1 MSGIR
6 KQAIISS
13 ILVYIGIPF
22 GALNTYFF
30 VKQGA
35 FNSDQ
40 YGLTRLYN
48 DVAQNF
54 FVFASLGLIPVL
66 CKFYPYYKDN
76 LPDKENDL
84 LGRTFIKV
92 LIGFLLVTIAS
103 VIFEPLV
110 IRKFS
115 ARSVLFV
122 QYYFWV
128 LPYAFGLLLFT
139 MLEGYSWVLQKTIL
153 PNFLRE
159 TGIRLF
165 TTLFILLYFFRII
178 NFHVFMMLFSM
189 LYLLIAIVLLI
200 YLIQTKQFH
209 FTFKASRVTKKFRK
223 KMLYMQVLM
232 FGGIIITTIGQTIDG
247 MIISSLLGLTP
258 NAIYSLA
265 LYTAN
270 LIQMPQRS
278 MQTISLGV
286 LVRMWKDK
294 NMPEIKR
301 IYQRSSINMLLI
313 SLFIFGNILLN
324 ISDGL
329 QVFHVQDKY
338 AAGIPLLLVF
348 GIIRIIDAGTG
359 VNAQVI
365 AASNFWRF
373 EFFSGIVM
381 LALRVPLSYIFIK
394 SYGII
399 GSAYGDLVS
408 LTVYNF
414 IRFEFLRRQ
423 FRMQPFNMQTIYSI
437 VLAAAGYCIAYFLL
451 RTESGWFAIIARTM
465 IFSSIL
471 VAATFLFKL
480 TPDAMQLVNVAKKR
494 LKGEG

>member
-35 FNSDQ
+35 FSSDQ
-40 YGLTRLYN
+40 YGLTRLFN

-54 FVFASLGLIPVL
+54 FVFASLGLVPVL

-84 LGRTFIKV
+84 LGRTFSKV
-92 LIGFLLVTIAS
+92 LVGFVLVTIAS

-110 IRKFS
+110 IRKFG
-115 ARSVLFV
+115 ARSALFV

-128 LPYAFGLLLFT
+128 LPYAFGLLLFSL
-139 MLEGYSWVLQKTIL
+139 LEGYSWVLQKTVL

-165 TTLFILLYFFRII
+165 TTLFILLYFLRII
-178 NFHVFMMLFSM
+178 NFNVFMMLFSM
-189 LYLLIAIVLLI
+189 LYLLIAIVLML
-200 YLIQTKQFH
+200 YLIRTGQFH
-209 FTFKASRVTKKFRK
+209 FTLKASRVTKKFRK
-223 KMLYMQVLM
+223 KMLNMQLLI
-232 FGGIIITTIGQTIDG
+232 FGGIIVTTIGQTIDG

-270 LIQMPQRS
+270 LIQIPQRS
-278 MQTISLGV
+278 MQTISIGV

-329 QVFHVQDKY
+329 QVFNVQDKY

-373 EFFSGIVM
+373 EFFSGVVM
-381 LALRVPLSYIFIK
+381 LALRIPLSYIFIK

-423 FRMQPFNMQTIYSI
+423 FRMQPFTVQSIYSI
-437 VLAAAGYCIAYFLL
+437 ATCGF
-451 RTESGWFAIIARTM
+451 S
-465 IFSSIL
+465 IFHC
-471 VAATFLFKL
+471 LFFV
-480 TPDAMQLVNVAKKR
+480 TYTKR
-494 LKGEG
+494 LVCYNCPDNYILRHSCRRHIYF

>member
-40 YGLTRLYN
+40 YGLTRLFN

-54 FVFASLGLIPVL
+54 FVFASLGLVPVL

-84 LGRTFIKV
+84 LGRTFFKV
-92 LIGFLLVTIAS
+92 FVGFVLVTIAS

-115 ARSVLFV
+115 ARSALFV

-128 LPYAFGLLLFT
+128 LPYAFGLLLFSL
-139 MLEGYSWVLQKTIL
+139 LEGYSWVLQKTVL

-165 TTLFILLYFFRII
+165 TTLFILLYFLRII
-178 NFHVFMMLFSM
+178 NFNVFMMLFSM
-189 LYLLIAIVLLI
+189 LYLLIAIALML
-200 YLIQTKQFH
+200 YLIRTGQFH
-209 FTFKASRVTKKFRK
+209 FTLKASRVTKKFRK
-223 KMLYMQVLM
+223 KMLNMQLLI
-232 FGGIIITTIGQTIDG
+232 FGGIIVTTIGQTIDG

-278 MQTISLGV
+278 MQTISIGV

-373 EFFSGIVM
+373 EFFSGVIM
-381 LALRVPLSYIFIK
+381 LALRIPLSYIFIK
-394 SYGII
+394 NYGII

-423 FRMQPFNMQTIYSI
+423 FRMQPFTAQTIYSI
-437 VLAAAGYCIAYFLL
+437 ALAFAAYFIAYFLL
-451 RTESGWFAIIARTM
+451 RTQSDWFAIIARSI
-465 IFSSIL
+465 IFSGIL
-471 VAATFLFKL
+471 VGGTFIFKL

-494 LKGEG
+494 LKRM